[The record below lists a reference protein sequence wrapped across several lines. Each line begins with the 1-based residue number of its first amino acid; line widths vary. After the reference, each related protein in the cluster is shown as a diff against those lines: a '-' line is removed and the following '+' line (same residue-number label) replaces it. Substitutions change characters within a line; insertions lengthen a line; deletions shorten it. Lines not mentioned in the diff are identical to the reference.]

1 VKRAVTASLAL
12 ALLLAAAG
20 CGGGSS
26 SNNTTTTSGGGS
38 GGGTSTGSA
47 LPPTMHAGALTV
59 GLDPPAV
66 GFQVG
71 TLRGSKVINPT
82 GFEIDLAKA
91 IAGKLGIPAS
101 KITWEKVPFDTL
113 FRPGP
118 KPFDFAFEEAT
129 ITPQRQKVVD
139 FSSSYFDAN
148 QGVLLNKDA
157 TAPKSL
163 ADLKNMTL
171 CTQTATTGHD
181 YVQNQLK
188 PTKPTQVYTTTSA
201 AFSAVQVGRCQA
213 FIMDVPIVASQK
225 KSKPSAYGAVAGQI
239 VTNEKY
245 GAVLA
250 KNSEL
255 TPLVTKAINELNAD
269 GTVGKLQKKW
279 FNLNVSQVPVLK

>member
-1 VKRAVTASLAL
+1 VKRAVIASLAL
-12 ALLLAAAG
+12 VLLLAAAG

-26 SNNTTTTSGGGS
+26 SNNTTTSSGGGS

-91 IAGKLGIPAS
+91 IARKLGIPAGH
-101 KITWEKVPFDTL
+101 ITWEKVPFDTL

-157 TAPKSL
+157 TAPKSQ
-163 ADLKNMTL
+163 AELKNMTL
-171 CTQTATTGHD
+171 CAQTATTGLD
-181 YVQNQLK
+181 YAQHKLK
-188 PTKPTQVYTTTSA
+188 ATKIQIYTTTSA

-225 KSKPSAYGAVAGQI
+225 KSKPSAYGPVGGQI

-250 KNSEL
+250 KDSEL
-255 TPLVTKAINELNAD
+255 TPLVSKAIDQLNAD
-269 GTVGKLQKKW
+269 GTIGKLQKKW

>member
-1 VKRAVTASLAL
+1 VTASLAL
-12 ALLLAAAG
+12 ALLLAVAG

-26 SNNTTTTSGGGS
+26 SSDNTTTSGSGGGSTTTTSSSSGS
-38 GGGTSTGSA
+38 GGA
-47 LPPTMHAGALTV
+47 PTMHPGKLVV

-91 IAGKLGIPAS
+91 IAKKLGIADAN
-101 KITWEKVPFDTL
+101 ITWEKVPFDTL

-157 TAPKSL
+157 TAPKTL
-163 ADLKNMTL
+163 ADLKKMTL
-171 CTQTATTGHD
+171 CAQTATTGLD
-181 YVQNQLK
+181 YVQHQLRASK
-188 PTKPTQVYTTTSA
+188 VQIYTTTAA
-201 AFSAVQVGRCQA
+201 AFSAVQVGRCNA
-213 FIMDVPIVASQK
+213 FVMDVPIVASQK

-250 KNSEL
+250 KDSKL
-255 TPLVTKAINELNAD
+255 TPLVSKAIDELNSD
-269 GTVGKLQKKW
+269 GTIGKLQKKW